1 MMKKAAFLFLVIMMV
16 ACSSG
21 ARKSAV
27 KPLYE
32 ILTRQSDGGA
42 NIRFYEILTE
52 AKEIKMLENDE
63 NLRKKIKPGDIDTAN
78 FVILNVG
85 ERISGGYSI
94 KVKSVIETA
103 DKILMTVE
111 ETEPK
116 TVEMVT
122 EVISYPYVI
131 VKINSKKPIEIQ

>member
-1 MMKKAAFLFLVIMMV
+1 MKKLAFLSLVIIFA
-16 ACSSG
+16 ACAS
-21 ARKSAV
+21 KSNKTAI

-32 ILTRQSDGGA
+32 ILTKQNDGGA

-63 NLRKKIKPGDIDTAN
+63 NLKRKINPGDINTAN

-94 KVKSVIETA
+94 KVKSVVETT
-103 DKILMTVE
+103 DKIVMTVE

-116 TVEMVT
+116 SGEMVT
-122 EVISYPYVI
+122 EVISYPYII